1 MNIKVN
7 ITNEDQMQIIITIIN
22 NREWLQTEWHQIDK
36 GTNTTTI
43 INGNKKIGII
53 IMITEINKIM
63 DIRILEIQ
71 KIFTMG
77 NINGQV

>member
-43 INGNKKIGII
+43 VNGNKKIGI

-63 DIRILEIQ
+63 DITILEIQ
-71 KIFTMG
+71 KKFTMG

>member
-7 ITNEDQMQIIITIIN
+7 ITNEDQMQIILTIIN

-43 INGNKKIGII
+43 VNGKTKIGT
-53 IMITEINKIM
+53 IMNTGINKIM
-63 DIRILEIQ
+63 EITTLEIQ
-71 KIFTMG
+71 KKFTVG
-77 NINGQV
+77 NINGRI

>member
-7 ITNEDQMQIIITIIN
+7 ITIEDQMKIIIIIIN
-22 NREWLQTEWHQIDK
+22 NREWHQIDK

-63 DIRILEIQ
+63 DITILEIQ

-77 NINGQV
+77 NIHGQV